1 MIIIL
6 YLSQIAQR
14 CCQVRNGRPYDRPC
28 GARFQRP
35 TRTRVSTAPKTSC
48 NSLAFRRVSS
58 EGHVNISTEGQP
70 GSDLSAERQPVSD
83 WSKWLHV
90 TIMWL
95 LWTSI
100 FIQYSISLFFR
111 RSVIFLT
118 KREKKSLSQAKKGYS
133 THIGCGYSGQEIRD
147 YGVNIISR
155 PY

>member
-95 LWTSI
+95 LWTSDR
-100 FIQYSISLFFR
+100 FYTCLYLFGRFAISLSPPPPHPPPKKACLKPR
-111 RSVIFLT
+111 TVIIHT
-118 KREKKSLSQAKKGYS
+118 KGVHNVERE
-133 THIGCGYSGQEIRD
+133 HEITEKT
-147 YGVNIISR
+147 
-155 PY
+155 